1 MSNTQSL
8 EDILKQAQDSL
19 KKAEADLAI
28 KNHIIQQLTNDD
40 GSIINTEI
48 HFELGEMKVSIGKKR
63 SYNRSAD
70 EAVKGK
76 KVRGK
81 KEKRVH
87 RSKAEK
93 ELIFTE
99 CLKASFKDK
108 KKEDAIAAFAEV
120 SPKFTANLW
129 NDFQKSKYA
138 KSLTKQGETRNM
150 TYSFGEQVEAKATA
164 KAAKATKAAS
174 TKAPAKKRAAKKKAK

>member
-1 MSNTQSL
+1 
-8 EDILKQAQDSL
+8 
-19 KKAEADLAI
+19 
-28 KNHIIQQLTNDD
+28 
-40 GSIINTEI
+40 
-48 HFELGEMKVSIGKKR
+48 MKR
-63 SYNRSAD
+63 L
-70 EAVKGK
+70 
-76 KVRGK
+76 KVRRYGAK